1 MAIQIE
7 EEAKQLLAGTNFKTA
22 SVVGGTNMKTETNR
36 LNKERCDILVGT
48 PGRMIDH
55 LENSNVKAK
64 LANVRIVILDEA
76 DRFVLILPMC
86 QFTCIDS

>member
-7 EEAKQLLAGTNFKTA
+7 EEARGLLAGTPFKVQHA
-22 SVVGGTNMKTETNR
+22 VGGMPMKSETNK
-36 LNKERCDILVGT
+36 LNRERCDILVAT

-76 DRFVLILPMC
+76 DRLLEQVSRRLL
-86 QFTCIDS
+86 